1 MLTPIDIDNKEFTR
15 QFKGYNVEEVDIFLD
30 QISDD
35 LEILM
40 KEKKELESKLD
51 ELEKS
56 VKQYQAVETTL
67 QDTLIIAQKT
77 AEDVKNVA
85 KKEAEQIISS
95 AQELSKQ
102 AIEEMNLSIL
112 KKKQSYEKIK
122 QDQNIYK
129 AKMESLLISQLE
141 LLSEL
146 DSEDFIPEKVEEI
159 KEKVEEKNEE
169 NSEEDIKDFASQIE
183 LEKKLKE
190 LEMEKEKAL
199 LNLSENTEEDEED
212 NDKDNK

>member
-1 MLTPIDIDNKEFTR
+1 MLTPIDIDNKEFSR

-35 LEILM
+35 LEMLM
-40 KEKKELESKLD
+40 KEKKELEAKL
-51 ELEKS
+51 EEMEKS
-56 VKQYQAVETTL
+56 VKQYRAVETTL

-112 KKKQSYEKIK
+112 KKKQDYEKIK

-146 DSEDFIPEKVEEI
+146 DNDDYTKMQKTKAKVEDLDDEEYDDDENDDVESEDF
-159 KEKVEEKNEE
+159 
-169 NSEEDIKDFASQIE
+169 SSQIE

-190 LEMEKEKAL
+190 LEEEKEKAL
-199 LNLSENTEEDEED
+199 KDEE
-212 NDKDNK
+212 

>member
-146 DSEDFIPEKVEEI
+146 DTEDFIPEKIEEI
-159 KEKVEEKNEE
+159 KENQEKIKEE
-169 NSEEDIKDFASQIE
+169 NLEEDAKDFASQIE

-190 LEMEKEKAL
+190 LEKEKEKAL
-199 LNLSENTEEDEED
+199 LSLSENT
-212 NDKDNK
+212 DKDNDNENE

>member
-35 LEILM
+35 LEVLM

-146 DSEDFIPEKVEEI
+146 DSEDFIPEKAEEV
-159 KEKVEEKNEE
+159 KETIDEKNEE
-169 NSEEDIKDFASQIE
+169 NSEEDVKDFASQIE

-190 LEMEKEKAL
+190 LELEKEKAL
-199 LNLSENTEEDEED
+199 LSLSEKTKEDEDEKID
-212 NDKDNK
+212 E

>member
-40 KEKKELESKLD
+40 KEHKELEKKL
-51 ELEKS
+51 EEVEKS
-56 VKQYQAVETTL
+56 VEQYKAVETTL

-77 AEDVKNVA
+77 AEDVKSVA
-85 KKEAEQIISS
+85 KKEAEQIITS
-95 AQELSKQ
+95 AQELAKQ
-102 AIEEMNLSIL
+102 AVEEMNLSIL
-112 KKKQSYEKIK
+112 RQKQKYEKIK

-146 DSEDFIPEKVEEI
+146 DEDDEFKRI
-159 KEKVEEKNEE
+159 
-169 NSEEDIKDFASQIE
+169 SEEDKEEHVEKTEVKSSKDV
-183 LEKKLKE
+183 LEEKIKE
-190 LEMEKEKAL
+190 LETKKENAL
-199 LNLSENTEEDEED
+199 D
-212 NDKDNK
+212 DK

>member
-146 DSEDFIPEKVEEI
+146 DTEDFIPEKIEEI
-159 KEKVEEKNEE
+159 KENQEKIKEE
-169 NSEEDIKDFASQIE
+169 NLEEDAKEFASQIE

-190 LEMEKEKAL
+190 LEKEKEKAL
-199 LNLSENTEEDEED
+199 LSLSENTD
-212 NDKDNK
+212 NDNENENE

>member
-35 LEILM
+35 LEVLM
-40 KEKKELESKLD
+40 KEKKELEKKL
-51 ELEKS
+51 EEVEKS
-56 VKQYQAVETTL
+56 VEQYKAVETTL

-77 AEDVKNVA
+77 AEDVKSVA

-102 AIEEMNLSIL
+102 AVEEMNISIINQ
-112 KKKQSYEKIK
+112 KQKFEKLK

-146 DSEDFIPEKVEEI
+146 DEDVEFKSI
-159 KEKVEEKNEE
+159 KEETTK
-169 NSEEDIKDFASQIE
+169 EDPKEE

-190 LEMEKEKAL
+190 KLEKSEDAL
-199 LNLSENTEEDEED
+199 DE
-212 NDKDNK
+212 

>member
-40 KEKKELESKLD
+40 KEQKELEKKL
-51 ELEKS
+51 EEVEKS
-56 VKQYQAVETTL
+56 VEQYKAVETTL

-77 AEDVKNVA
+77 AEDVKSVA
-85 KKEAEQIISS
+85 KKEAEQIITS
-95 AQELSKQ
+95 AQELAKQ
-102 AIEEMNLSIL
+102 AVEEMNLSIL
-112 KKKQSYEKIK
+112 RQKQKYEKIK

-146 DSEDFIPEKVEEI
+146 DEDEEFKRI
-159 KEKVEEKNEE
+159 
-169 NSEEDIKDFASQIE
+169 SEEDKEEKLEKEEVKSSKDE
-183 LEKKLKE
+183 LEEKLKE
-190 LEMEKEKAL
+190 LEMKKEKAL
-199 LNLSENTEEDEED
+199 
-212 NDKDNK
+212 DNKE